1 MGKLYE
7 ENWYKKWQKE
17 TIMAKFPRVYWYRYK
32 AVPVQP
38 TRGQPVPIQANRM
51 QLVPVQV

>member
-32 AVPVQP
+32 AVSVQP
-38 TRGQPVPIQANRM
+38 TKGQPVPIQANRM